1 MKFCLNKTMFKKM
14 SGAARLAL
22 PCLASVALT
31 LSLAGMSAPVSGAT
45 AWVGTNTGTFLPLA
59 ATVDAPGNQVTAQAT
74 VMEMLPGEA
83 KHIMVSLN
91 LRNQSQLKVFLQA
104 LHTPGNP
111 SYHKFLTPAQFNT
124 LYAPTQTQVDAVSS
138 YLTQSGFQHVSVTPN
153 RTLISADGTAATV
166 RQAFNTS
173 LKKFTHQ
180 GRAVFANDRPA
191 QVPAE
196 LGAIVGS
203 VLGLQSVAL
212 HHTMHT
218 GLHTVQ
224 AMAQKSHAGV
234 ETSHT
239 PVQYPGIYNALAT
252 PAASNAIV
260 GTISAGDMTSTLD
273 GFATFLDANPSLPK
287 MIPTVVYVGTQTG
300 DESGEVEWA
309 LDSQVMYGSSGGV
322 AQLIFYTASSL
333 EDAALTAAYN
343 AAVTDNLVSVVNV
356 SLGECEADAVTSGS
370 QVADD
375 AVFQQAVAQGITFSI
390 SSGDAGPYNC
400 DVDRYGN
407 SGVANTNKKKAT
419 YDVSEPASSPWVVA
433 VGGTSLFTTS
443 AGAYN
448 AQAVWNEGLSAT
460 GSGSTR
466 IWSSGGGFSKDQPAP
481 SWQTAAIV
489 GAGHPTRGL
498 PDVVFDAA
506 SASGTYIYINAANN
520 GGSSDAVVG
529 GTSMAAPMFAGFW
542 ARLQSASGNNLGFAS
557 PILYSHIPSNVS
569 LVFPVTN
576 ATVNGDAV
584 NYTGWST
591 IYPGMKAKASGWSA
605 ATGFGS
611 LNVDKMND
619 YINANLLAF
628 PRK

>member
-1 MKFCLNKTMFKKM
+1 LSLNQKLFNTM
-14 SGAARLAL
+14 SGAAW
-22 PCLASVALT
+22 LT
-31 LSLAGMSAPVSGAT
+31 LSLAVMPVQVAGAT

-59 ATVDAPGNQVTAQAT
+59 QSAEPTVGRLSTQAT
-74 VMEMLPGEA
+74 VMDMLPGET

-91 LRNQSQLKVFLQA
+91 LRNQDQLHVFLQA

-111 SYHKFLTPAQFNT
+111 SYHQFLTPAQFNAR
-124 LYAPTQTQVDAVSS
+124 YAPTQDQVAAVSN
-138 YLTQSGFQHVSVTPN
+138 YLTRSGFQHVSVTPN

-166 RQAFNTS
+166 RQAFNTT

-180 GRAVFANDRPA
+180 GRDVFANDRPA

-203 VLGLQSVAL
+203 VLGLQSLAV

-239 PVQYPGIYNALAT
+239 PVQYPGIYNAVAT

-260 GTISAGDMTSTLD
+260 GTISEGDMSYTLD
-273 GFATFLDANPSLPK
+273 DFATFLNANPSLPQ
-287 MIPTVVYVGTQTG
+287 ITPTVVYVGTQTS

-309 LDSQVMYGSSGGV
+309 LDSQVIYGSSGGV
-322 AQLIFYTASSL
+322 QQLIFYTASSM
-333 EDAALTAAYN
+333 EDAPLTAAYN

-370 QVADD
+370 QGADD
-375 AVFQQAVAQGITFSI
+375 AVFQQAVAQGITFSV
-390 SSGDAGPYNC
+390 STGDAGPYNC
-400 DVDRYGN
+400 QTDRYGN
-407 SGVANTNKKKAT
+407 PGVANTNKKKAT

-433 VGGTSLFTTS
+433 VGGTALFTTS

-448 AQAVWNEGLSAT
+448 AQAVWNEGLSST

-466 IWSSGGGFSKDQPAP
+466 IWSSGGGFSQREAAP

-506 SASGTYIYINAANN
+506 SASGTYVYITPSNN
-520 GGSSDAVVG
+520 GGSSDGVIG

-542 ARLQSASGNNLGFAS
+542 ARLQSAGGNNLGFAS
-557 PILYSHIPSNVS
+557 PILYSSIPSNSS
-569 LVFPVTN
+569 LAFPVTN

-584 NYTGWST
+584 YYTGWSS
-591 IYPGMKAKASGWSA
+591 IYQGMTAKASGWSA

-611 LNVDKMND
+611 LNVDNMND
-619 YINANLLAF
+619 YINANLFAF

>member
-1 MKFCLNKTMFKKM
+1 MKLSLNQKLFIKAPVTDK
-14 SGAARLAL
+14 LAL
-22 PCLASVALT
+22 PCLAPIALA
-31 LSLAGMSAPVSGAT
+31 LSLTAMPAKAAGVT
-45 AWVGTNTGTFLPLA
+45 DWVGTHTGTFLPLVQTA
-59 ATVDAPGNQVTAQAT
+59 EPNATGVTAQAT
-74 VMEMLPGEA
+74 VMDMLPGE
-83 KHIMVSLN
+83 KKNITVSLN
-91 LRNQSQLKVFLQA
+91 LRNQNQLKVFLQA

-111 SYHKFLTPAQFNT
+111 SYHKFLTPAQFNS
-124 LYAPTQTQVDAVSS
+124 LYAPTQSEVDAVSN
-138 YLTQSGFQHVSVTPN
+138 YLVQSGFQHISVTSN
-153 RTLISADGTAATV
+153 RTLISAEGTAATV

-180 GRAVFANDRPA
+180 GRVVFANDRPA
-191 QVPAE
+191 QVPRE

-203 VLGLQSVAL
+203 VLGLQSLAV

-218 GLHTVQ
+218 GLRKVE
-224 AMAQKSHAGV
+224 AMTQKSHAGY

-239 PVQYPGIYNALAT
+239 PTQYPGIYNALTT

-260 GTISAGDMTSTLD
+260 GTISEGDMTYTLD
-273 GFATFLDANPSLPK
+273 DFAAFLHANPSLPK
-287 MIPTVVYVGTQTG
+287 ITPTVVYVGTQTS

-309 LDSQVMYGSSGGV
+309 LDSQVIYGSSGGV
-322 AQLIFYTASSL
+322 QQLIFYTASSM
-333 EDAALTAAYN
+333 EDAPLNAAYN

-370 QVADD
+370 QAADD
-375 AVFQQAVAQGITFSI
+375 AVFQQAVAQGITFSV

-400 DVDRYGN
+400 QVDRYGN
-407 SGVANTNKKKAT
+407 PGVANTNRKKAT

-433 VGGTSLFTTS
+433 VGGTALFTTS

-448 AQAVWNEGLSAT
+448 AQAVWNEGLSST
-460 GSGSTR
+460 GYGSTR
-466 IWSSGGGFSKDQPAP
+466 IWSSGGGFSENEAAP

-489 GAGHPTRGL
+489 GAGHATRGL

-506 SASGTYIYINAANN
+506 SASGTYIYIDASNN
-520 GGSSDAVVG
+520 GGSSDGVVG

-557 PILYSHIPSNVS
+557 PVFYSSIPDNTS

-591 IYPGMKAKASGWSA
+591 IYQGMKAKASGWSA

-611 LNVDKMND
+611 LNVDNMYD
-619 YINANLLAF
+619 YINGNLAAF